1 MCSRQ
6 IAKIVNKHFTSV
18 GKRVTIS
25 FSGVKSLSASF
36 ISDVAVE
43 FKPVTVASVAKQ
55 FATAAGLDN
64 MSAHMLRDSSNM
76 IAPPLSYLINMS
88 PQAETFLDTW

>member
-18 GKRVTIS
+18 GKRVAIS
-25 FSGVKSLSASF
+25 FSGVKSWSASF
-36 ISDVAVE
+36 ISDVAV
-43 FKPVTVASVAKQ
+43 VTVASVAKQ
-55 FATAAGLDN
+55 LATAAGLDN

-88 PQAETFLDTW
+88 LRAGTFLDTW

>member
-18 GKRVTIS
+18 GKRVAIS
-25 FSGVKSLSASF
+25 FSGVKSWSASF
-36 ISDVAVE
+36 IYDVAVE

-55 FATAAGLDN
+55 LATATGLAN

-76 IAPPLSYLINMS
+76 IAPPLTYLISMS
-88 PQAETFLDTW
+88 LRAGTFLDTW